1 MYSLWFLPAVPL
13 AVPLLAVW
21 RIRRSRSRQFCN
33 RLQSVIQLSAPL
45 RVAPRSA
52 GRQTRRIR
60 YISPREFLWL
70 FRKCRDLIVIDL
82 RVDAQCAPFP
92 VPAAFVLPVP
102 LDELE
107 EVLEWFP
114 TDRSIVFYGT
124 TCLSISII
132 EASRCMESSTP
143 LCVLQG
149 DLSRSEVA

>member
-1 MYSLWFLPAVPL
+1 
-13 AVPLLAVW
+13 
-21 RIRRSRSRQFCN
+21 
-33 RLQSVIQLSAPL
+33 
-45 RVAPRSA
+45 
-52 GRQTRRIR
+52 
-60 YISPREFLWL
+60 
-70 FRKCRDLIVIDL
+70 VIDL

-132 EASRCMESSTP
+132 EASRCMESSTS
-143 LCVLQG
+143 LYVLQG